1 MHGVRH
7 SHTYISYRISTKC
20 LSNLYMNI
28 LNENENSK
36 MRAIFQISWELWHL
50 VLLTNVYGWGEWN
63 TVLVI
68 FLHMIFIFG
77 IHVGKWPQD
86 NVSHTDL
93 GDLWYW
99 PKWQINYGS
108 FHSYPK
114 KSFLAWYWQVVYIL
128 LL

>member
-36 MRAIFQISWELWHL
+36 MRAIFQISRELWHL
-50 VLLTNVYGWGEWN
+50 VLLTNVYGRGEWN

-77 IHVGKWPQD
+77 IHVGK
-86 NVSHTDL
+86 
-93 GDLWYW
+93 
-99 PKWQINYGS
+99 
-108 FHSYPK
+108 
-114 KSFLAWYWQVVYIL
+114 
-128 LL
+128 